1 MKTLKKYRWPLTGAL
16 LGALI
21 FLLLYGV
28 RVLDPTSVDWILNN
42 PSPDPAQHYL
52 GWELFRRSPVHL
64 PYIGANY
71 NAVYPFRTSVL
82 FADSLPLAALLFKL
96 LGGILPTR
104 FQYFGWWGLFCYMMQ
119 GGLAQ
124 AVIARIAGV
133 QPTFGR
139 GDKSKTAIAII
150 MSPGQTA
157 KLWGSVLGA
166 GVLVLFPALT
176 MRTFAHEA
184 LAGTWLVLLALYLW
198 LRSDELMSATRRACL
213 LWGLM
218 GLLCAGIHLY
228 YLPMVGLVLVGY
240 AVRRALQKRGP
251 AAVLLPI
258 AAFCAAAL
266 AELFLLGAFAVNFAG
281 YSNGYLSGA
290 DYLGL
295 FVPWLAQS
303 WEQNVYMGLG
313 AVLAVVLAI
322 FSVVCNARKAEKFFT
337 AHHDWVVAGVVVL
350 VLDLLAAGGNA
361 ITVGGKT
368 LFTVPI
374 PQFLMDFWAMFSS
387 CARLAWVAGLL
398 LAVAACGLV
407 LRFWQKGVVPALM
420 LAVCAVAQG
429 WGQRGELFNR
439 WTDYHYYGFCYEN
452 KTLLTDPAWEN
463 IAASGKYSHL
473 AFASFDFEHDE
484 FWDLVDFA
492 ADHGW
497 TSNSFYMAHMDG
509 NLAAVTLPGE
519 LNELSA
525 DTLYAFVDEDE
536 LARNSY
542 DLHYYRLNGILIGS
556 VEPINGIEEEPAPEV
571 PARTMNLTKSD
582 LINAHYADGSVGLE
596 TGGEMMTEEWTLF
609 PGRYCVTLTGS
620 GFDHSYIYARY
631 GLINEETYKL
641 DIDFTGIDP
650 NEMTFEFTAT
660 EMLHYWRVA
669 VHTLDDANV
678 TVTGVT
684 VEKVG

>member
-82 FADSLPLAALLFKL
+82 FTDSLPLAALLSKL

-119 GGLAQ
+119 GGLTQ

-139 GDKSKTAIAII
+139 GDKSKAAIAII

-322 FSVVCNARKAEKFFT
+322 FSVACNARKAERFFT

-439 WTDYHYYGFCYEN
+439 WTDYHYYGFRYEN
-452 KTLLTDPAWEN
+452 KTLLTDPAWED

-519 LNELSA
+519 LNDLAA
-525 DTLYAFVDEDE
+525 DTLYAFIDEDE
-536 LARNSY
+536 LARNSC
-542 DLHYYRLNGILIGS
+542 DLHYYRLDGILIGS
-556 VEPINGIEEEPAPEV
+556 VEPIDGLEEDPAPEV
-571 PARTMNLTKSD
+571 PARTMDLTKSD
-582 LINAHYADGSVGLE
+582 LINAHYTDGSVGLE

-609 PGRYCVTLTGS
+609 PGRYRVTLTGS

-650 NEMTFEFTAT
+650 NEMTFEFTAG

-678 TVTGVT
+678 TINSVT
-684 VEKVG
+684 VEKIG

>member
-82 FADSLPLAALLFKL
+82 FTDSLPLAALLFKL

-198 LRSDELMSATRRACL
+198 LCSDEFMSATRRACL

-295 FVPWLAQS
+295 FVPWLAPS

-322 FSVVCNARKAEKFFT
+322 FSVVCNARKAERFFT

-374 PQFLMDFWAMFSS
+374 PQFLMNFWAMFSS
-387 CARLAWVAGLL
+387 CARLVWVAGLL

-407 LRFWQKGVVPALM
+407 LRFWQKGIVPALM

-439 WTDYHYYGFCYEN
+439 WTDYHYYGFRYEN

-519 LNELSA
+519 LNDLAA
-525 DTLYAFVDEDE
+525 DTLYAFIDEDE
-536 LARNSY
+536 LARNSC
-542 DLHYYRLNGILIGS
+542 DLHYYRLDGILIGS
-556 VEPINGIEEEPAPEV
+556 VEPIDGIEEEPAPEV
-571 PARTMNLTKSD
+571 PAHTMDLTKSD
-582 LINAHYADGSVGLE
+582 LINAHFADGSVGLE

-609 PGRYCVTLTGS
+609 PGRYRVTLTGS

-669 VHTLDDANV
+669 VHTLDDVNV
-678 TVTGVT
+678 TVNSVT
-684 VEKVG
+684 VEKIG

>member
-82 FADSLPLAALLFKL
+82 FTDSLPLAALLFKL

-139 GDKSKTAIAII
+139 GDKSKAAIAII

-198 LRSDELMSATRRACL
+198 LRSDELMSATLRACL

-313 AVLAVVLAI
+313 AVLAVVLVI
-322 FSVVCNARKAEKFFT
+322 FSVVCNARKAEMFFT

-439 WTDYHYYGFCYEN
+439 WTDYHYYGFRYEN
-452 KTLLTDPAWEN
+452 KTLLTDPAWED

-519 LNELSA
+519 LNDLAA
-525 DTLYAFVDEDE
+525 DTLYAFIDEDE
-536 LARNSY
+536 LARNSF
-542 DLHYYRLNGILIGS
+542 DLHYYRLDGILIGS
-556 VEPINGIEEEPAPEV
+556 VEPIDGLEEDPAPEV
-571 PARTMNLTKSD
+571 PARTMDLTKSD

-609 PGRYCVTLTGS
+609 PGRYRVTLTGS

-650 NEMTFEFTAT
+650 NEMTFEFTAG
-660 EMLHYWRVA
+660 EMLHYWRTA

-678 TVTGVT
+678 TVSSVT
-684 VEKVG
+684 VEKIG

>member
-82 FADSLPLAALLFKL
+82 FTDSLPLAALLFKL

-124 AVIARIAGV
+124 AVIARIVGV

-139 GDKSKTAIAII
+139 GDKSKAAIAII

-198 LRSDELMSATRRACL
+198 LRSDELMSATCRACL

-439 WTDYHYYGFCYEN
+439 WTDYHYYGFRYEN

-519 LNELSA
+519 LNDLAA
-525 DTLYAFVDEDE
+525 DTLYAFIDEDE
-536 LARNSY
+536 LARNSF
-542 DLHYYRLNGILIGS
+542 DLHYYQLDGILIGS
-556 VEPINGIEEEPAPEV
+556 VEPIDGLEEDPAPEV
-571 PARTMNLTKSD
+571 PARTMDLTKSD

-609 PGRYCVTLTGS
+609 PGRYRVTLTGS

-641 DIDFTGIDP
+641 DIDFTGIGP
-650 NEMTFEFTAT
+650 NEMTFEFTAG
-660 EMLHYWRVA
+660 EMLHYWRTA

-678 TVTGVT
+678 TASSVT
-684 VEKVG
+684 VEKIG

>member
-82 FADSLPLAALLFKL
+82 FTDSLPLAALLFKL

-139 GDKSKTAIAII
+139 GDKSKAAIAII
-150 MSPGQTA
+150 MSPGHTA

-290 DYLGL
+290 DDLGL

-439 WTDYHYYGFCYEN
+439 WTDYHYYGFRYEN
-452 KTLLTDPAWEN
+452 KTLLTDPAWED

-519 LNELSA
+519 LNDLAA
-525 DTLYAFVDEDE
+525 DTLYAFIDEDE
-536 LARNSY
+536 LARNSF
-542 DLHYYRLNGILIGS
+542 DLHYYRLDGILIGS
-556 VEPINGIEEEPAPEV
+556 VEPIDGLEEDPAPEV
-571 PARTMNLTKSD
+571 QARTMDLTKSD

-609 PGRYCVTLTGS
+609 PGRYRVTLTGS

-650 NEMTFEFTAT
+650 NEMTFEFTAG
-660 EMLHYWRVA
+660 EMLHYWRTA

-678 TVTGVT
+678 TVSSVT
-684 VEKVG
+684 VEKIG

>member
-1 MKTLKKYRWPLTGAL
+1 METLKKYRWPLTGAL

-82 FADSLPLAALLFKL
+82 FTDSLPLAALLFKP

-139 GDKSKTAIAII
+139 GDKSKAAIAII

-295 FVPWLAQS
+295 FVPWLAPS

-322 FSVVCNARKAEKFFT
+322 FSVVCNARKAERFFT

-420 LAVCAVAQG
+420 LAVCAVTQG

-439 WTDYHYYGFCYEN
+439 WTDYHYYGFRYEN

-542 DLHYYRLNGILIGS
+542 DLHYYRLDGILIGS
-556 VEPINGIEEEPAPEV
+556 VEPIDGLEEDPAPEV
-571 PARTMNLTKSD
+571 PAHTMDLTKSD

-669 VHTLDDANV
+669 VHTLDDVNV
-678 TVTGVT
+678 TVNSVT
-684 VEKVG
+684 VEKTG

>member
-28 RVLDPTSVDWILNN
+28 RVLNPTSVDWILNN

-82 FADSLPLAALLFKL
+82 FTDSLPLAALLFKL

-139 GDKSKTAIAII
+139 CDKSKAAIAII

-198 LRSDELMSATRRACL
+198 LRSDELMSATLRACL

-218 GLLCAGIHLY
+218 GLLCVGIHLY

-295 FVPWLAQS
+295 LVPWLAQS

-337 AHHDWVVAGVVVL
+337 EHHDWVVAGVVVL

-420 LAVCAVAQG
+420 LAVCVVAQG

-439 WTDYHYYGFCYEN
+439 WTDYHYYGFRYEN

-525 DTLYAFVDEDE
+525 DTLYAFIDEDE
-536 LARNSY
+536 LARNSCA
-542 DLHYYRLNGILIGS
+542 LHYYRLDGILIGS
-556 VEPINGIEEEPAPEV
+556 VEPIDGIEEEPAPEV
-571 PARTMNLTKSD
+571 PAHTMDLTKSD
-582 LINAHYADGSVGLE
+582 LINAHFADGSVGLE

-609 PGRYCVTLTGS
+609 PGRYRVTLTGS

-631 GLINEETYKL
+631 GLINQETYKL

-660 EMLHYWRVA
+660 EMLHYWRTA

-678 TVTGVT
+678 TVNSVT

>member
-1 MKTLKKYRWPLTGAL
+1 MKALKKYRWPLTGAL
-16 LGALI
+16 LGVLV
-21 FLLLYGV
+21 FLAVYGV
-28 RVLDPTSVDWILNN
+28 RVLDPTSVDWILNSL
-42 PSPDPAQHYL
+42 SPDPIQHYL

-82 FADSLPLAALLFKL
+82 FTDSLPLAALFFKL
-96 LGGILPTR
+96 LGGILPMR
-104 FQYFGWWGLFCYMMQ
+104 FQYFGWWGLLCYALQ

-139 GDKSKTAIAII
+139 DDKSKAAIS

-176 MRTFAHEA
+176 IRMFAHTA
-184 LAGTWLVLLALYLW
+184 LAANWLVLLALYLW
-198 LRSDELMSATRRACL
+198 LRSDELMPTTRRACL
-213 LWGLM
+213 IWGGM

-251 AAVLLPI
+251 AAVLAPI

-266 AELFLLGAFAVNFAG
+266 AELVLLGAFAVNFAG

-290 DYLGL
+290 DYFGL

-303 WEQNVYMGLG
+303 WEQNVYAGVG
-313 AVLAVVLAI
+313 TSLAVVLAVFGI
-322 FSVVCNARKAEKFFT
+322 VCNARKAEKFFA
-337 AHHDWVVAGVVVL
+337 AHRDWLIAGAVVL
-350 VLDLLAAGGNA
+350 VLDLIAAGGNA
-361 ITVGGKT
+361 ITVNGKT

-374 PQFLMDFWAMFSS
+374 PQFLMNFWAMFSS
-387 CARLAWVAGLL
+387 CARLAWLAGML
-398 LAVAACGLV
+398 LAAVGCGLV
-407 LRFWQKGVVPALM
+407 LRFWDNGVAPALM

-429 WGQRGELFNR
+429 WGQRSELFNR
-439 WTDYHYYGFCYEN
+439 WTDYHYYGFRYEN
-452 KTLLTDPAWEN
+452 KTLLTDPVWEQV
-463 IAASGKYSHL
+463 AASGRYSHL
-473 AFASFDFEHDE
+473 AFATFDFEHDE

-509 NLAAVTLPGE
+509 
-519 LNELSA
+519 
-525 DTLYAFVDEDE
+525 
-536 LARNSY
+536 
-542 DLHYYRLNGILIGS
+542 
-556 VEPINGIEEEPAPEV
+556 IEEEPAPEV
-571 PARTMNLTKSD
+571 PAHTMDLTKSD
-582 LINAHYADGSVGLE
+582 LINAHFADGSVGLE

-609 PGRYCVTLTGS
+609 PGRYRVTLTGS

-631 GLINEETYKL
+631 GLINQETYKL

-660 EMLHYWRVA
+660 EMLHYWRTA

-678 TVTGVT
+678 TVNSVT

>member
-1 MKTLKKYRWPLTGAL
+1 MKALKKYRWPLTGAL
-16 LGALI
+16 LGVLV
-21 FLLLYGV
+21 FLAVYGV
-28 RVLDPTSVDWILNN
+28 RVLDPTSVDWILNSL
-42 PSPDPAQHYL
+42 SPDPIQHYL

-82 FADSLPLAALLFKL
+82 FTDSLPLAALFFKL

-104 FQYFGWWGLFCYMMQ
+104 FQYFGWWGLLCYALQ

-124 AVIARIAGV
+124 AVIARFGGV
-133 QPTFGR
+133 KPDQ
-139 GDKSKTAIAII
+139 K
-150 MSPGQTA
+150 A
-157 KLWGSVLGA
+157 KLWGSVAGA

-184 LAGTWLVLLALYLW
+184 LAATWLVLLALYLW
-198 LRSDELMSATRRACL
+198 LRSDEIMPTTRRACL
-213 LWGLM
+213 LWGGM

-251 AAVLLPI
+251 AAVVLPV
-258 AAFCAAAL
+258 AAFCVTAL
-266 AELFLLGAFAVNFAG
+266 AELVLLGAFAVNFAG

-295 FVPWLAQS
+295 FVPWYAPG
-303 WEQNVYMGLG
+303 WEQNVYMGVG
-313 AVLAVVLAI
+313 AVWAVVLAI
-322 FSVVCNARKAEKFFT
+322 FSMVCNARKAEKFFA
-337 AHHDWVVAGVVVL
+337 AHHDWVAAGLVVL
-350 VLDLLAAGGNA
+350 VLDLIAAGGNA
-361 ITVGGKT
+361 ITVGGRT

-387 CARLAWVAGLL
+387 CARLAWLAGML
-398 LAVAACGLV
+398 LAVTACGLV
-407 LRFWQKGVVPALM
+407 LRFWEKGAVPALL

-439 WTDYHYYGFCYEN
+439 WTDYHYYDFRYEN
-452 KTLLTDPAWEN
+452 KSLLTDPAWED

-473 AFASFDFEHDE
+473 AFATFDFEHDE

-525 DTLYAFVDEDE
+525 DTLYAFIDEDE
-536 LARNSY
+536 LARNSF
-542 DLHYYRLNGILIGS
+542 DLHYYRLDGILIGS
-556 VEPINGIEEEPAPEV
+556 VEPIDGIEEEPAPEV
-571 PARTMNLTKSD
+571 PAHTMDLTKSD
-582 LINAHYADGSVGLE
+582 LINAHFADGSVGLE

-609 PGRYCVTLTGS
+609 PGRYRVTLTGS

-631 GLINEETYKL
+631 GLINQETYKL

-660 EMLHYWRVA
+660 EMLHYWRTA
-669 VHTLDDANV
+669 VHTLDDANI
-678 TVTGVT
+678 TVNSVA